1 MHERGD
7 QLLPPCKEQV
17 LLVVSRLRGHGVHER
32 LGVQDAL
39 ARFDKERVGRGKHR
53 GDDGRMR
60 GHNGLVA
67 QRIEAVDQP
76 LLLRRLDVQFGFLD
90 GQHKGL
96 ARFRARL
103 AELHEQQKALQ
114 RDKARA
120 LPLRGKG
127 WPGALRE
134 VRHDA
139 FQNGIAIG
147 RGQAQLKSG
156 CAGHERAQLVI
167 GSADDLGQSRLI
179 FEPRPF
185 RRGPEARSLG
195 AHGLRGHVPARR
207 HHAAE
212 QLRRKGNPAIP
223 CARGRDQKEAQLLKR
238 LGVDGAQVRVLRERI
253 AQRGFVVHEE
263 ADGFGFQL
271 VQIEPRGKADLHG
284 QVRMLRIR
292 RGAERLG
299 VGIEPFLNAAFG
311 TEP

>member
-1 MHERGD
+1 MIG
-7 QLLPPCKEQV
+7 
-17 LLVVSRLRGHGVHER
+17 RLRRHGVHER
-32 LGVQDAL
+32 LGVQDAF
-39 ARFDKERVGRGKHR
+39 ARFDEKRVGRGKHR

-60 GHNGLVA
+60 GHDGLVA

-127 WPGALRE
+127 WPRALHE

-139 FQNGIAIG
+139 FQNGIAVG
-147 RGQAQLKSG
+147 RSQAQLESG
-156 CAGHERAQLVI
+156 RAGHERAQLVI
-167 GSADDLGQSRLI
+167 GGADDLGKPRLV
-179 FEPRPF
+179 FEPRAF
-185 RRGPEARSLG
+185 GRSPEARSLG

-212 QLRRKGNPAIP
+212 QLRGKGNPAVP
-223 CARGRDQKEAQLLKR
+223 CARGRDQKEAQLLQR
-238 LGVDGAQVRVLRERI
+238 LGVDGAQVRVFGERI
-253 AQRGFVVHEE
+253 AQRGLVVHEE
-263 ADGFGFQL
+263 ADRFGFQL

-284 QVRMLRIR
+284 QVGMLRIR
-292 RGAERLG
+292 RGAQGLG
-299 VGIEPFLNAAFG
+299 VRDRTISQRRVRD
-311 TEP
+311 